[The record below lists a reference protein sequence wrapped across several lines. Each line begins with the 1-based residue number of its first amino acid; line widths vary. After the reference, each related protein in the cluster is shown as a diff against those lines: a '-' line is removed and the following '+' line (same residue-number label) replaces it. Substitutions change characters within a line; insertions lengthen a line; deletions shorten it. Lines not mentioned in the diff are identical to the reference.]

1 MLVSR
6 LKMHRKLFLDPFLAY
21 LEKSQN
27 KVSHYLSDVYLFT
40 KGSDRGTLSLSG
52 EGIELKY
59 S

>member
-1 MLVSR
+1 
-6 LKMHRKLFLDPFLAY
+6 MHRKLFLDPFLAY